1 MRVSYTEE
9 AIADIVEAISYLNQR
24 NPTAAANL
32 DAEIARC
39 IERLA
44 AKERYNS
51 TSPRHPVNPMPSPL
65 PSQEQAL
72 LRVLFEAMP
81 QLGWTAQPDG
91 FIDYYNRGW
100 YEYTGTT
107 FEQMQGWGWESVHHP
122 DHLAKAKGLWTR
134 AIELGEAVEL
144 EFPLRRRD
152 GEFRW
157 FLTRVQPIRD
167 ESGTLI
173 RWVGINTD
181 IHDQR
186 MARESLQEQRARYVR
201 LFSQAPVAIAMF
213 RGPTHIVD
221 LANPLVCR
229 LWGRQP
235 EQVLGKP
242 LLEALP
248 EIRGQGFD
256 TLLDGVFQSGVA
268 YEGSETPARLDRDG
282 SGTLETMYFN
292 VVYEPI
298 RNETGAIDG
307 VAVIAVD
314 VTAQVTAREII
325 ALRAKQSDFE
335 ASVGSAL
342 TAGDPLPVQLRRCC
356 EAMVQLGAAFA
367 RIWIHNEADGILEL
381 QASAG
386 LYTHLDGPHS
396 RVPVG
401 QFKIGLIAA
410 ERRPHLTNQVFDD
423 PRVSD
428 PQWARREGLTA
439 FAGYP
444 MTIGDRLVG
453 VMALFAREPLGQ
465 DVLQALGTVASQ
477 IALAIERDRTD
488 RFREMFIGMLGHD
501 LRNPLSAIL
510 TGAQALIVNP
520 EVPDLPKQTAAR
532 MQRSVYR
539 MSRMVDQLLDYTRA
553 RSGGG
558 IPVVLVPADLF
569 AVCRETVQ
577 ELEQANS
584 GRRFDLRLSGAG
596 DGEWDLD
603 RMSQVFSNLL
613 GNAVTYGSADH
624 PIRVTLQGGPTS
636 ILGEVLSFGAPIPPP
651 VLPHIFHPFRRAND
665 LKTTSTSG
673 LGLGLFITKEIVRAH
688 NGTISVS
695 SSADQGTAFVFALPR
710 SQGAAHGV
718 AGLNA

>member
-1 MRVSYTEE
+1 
-9 AIADIVEAISYLNQR
+9 
-24 NPTAAANL
+24 
-32 DAEIARC
+32 
-39 IERLA
+39 
-44 AKERYNS
+44 
-51 TSPRHPVNPMPSPL
+51 MPSPSA
-65 PSQEQAL
+65 SQEEAL

-100 YEYTGTT
+100 YDYTGTT

-122 DHLAKAKGLWTR
+122 DHLDRAKGLWTR

-144 EFPLRRRD
+144 EFPLRHRD
-152 GEFRW
+152 GSFRW

-181 IHDQR
+181 IHDHR
-186 MARESLQEQRARYVR
+186 MARQLLHEQRARYVR
-201 LFSQAPVAIAMF
+201 LFSQAPVAICLF

-235 EQVLGKP
+235 EQLLGKP
-242 LLEALP
+242 ILEALP
-248 EIRGQGFD
+248 ELRGQGFE

-268 YEGSETPARLDRDG
+268 YEGSETPSRLDRTG
-282 SGTLETMYFN
+282 SGTLETVYFSF
-292 VVYEPI
+292 VYEPI
-298 RNETGAIDG
+298 RNEAGAIDG

-314 VTAQVTAREII
+314 VTAQVTARDVI
-325 ALRAKQSDFE
+325 AQRAKQSDFE
-335 ASVGSAL
+335 AGVGSAL
-342 TAGDPLPVQLRRCC
+342 TSGEPLSAQLHRCC
-356 EAMVQLGAAFA
+356 EAMVTLGAAFA
-367 RIWIHNEADGILEL
+367 RIWIHNEADGMLEL
-381 QASAG
+381 QSSAG

-401 QFKIGLIAA
+401 QYKIGLIAA
-410 ERRPHLTNQVFDD
+410 ERRPHLTNQVLDD

-428 PQWARREGLTA
+428 PEWARREGLTA

-444 MTIGDRLVG
+444 MTIGDRLIG
-453 VMALFAREPLGQ
+453 VMALSAREPMND
-465 DVLQALGTVASQ
+465 DVLQALGTVESQ

-520 EVPDLPKQTAAR
+520 EVPDRPKQTAER
-532 MQRSVYR
+532 MQRSVHR

-569 AVCRETVQ
+569 AVCREAVQ
-577 ELEQANS
+577 ELEQANI
-584 GRRFDLRLSGAG
+584 GRRFDLLLSGDG

-613 GNAVTYGSADH
+613 GNAVAYGRPDQ
-624 PIRVTLQGGPTS
+624 PIRVTLRGGPTA
-636 ILGEVLSFGAPIPPP
+636 IHGEVLSFGAPIPPP

-665 LKTTSTSG
+665 LKSTSTSG
-673 LGLGLFITKEIVRAH
+673 LGLGLFITREIVRAH
-688 NGTISVS
+688 GGTISVA
-695 SSADQGTAFVFALPR
+695 SSAADGTSFVFEIPR
-710 SQGAAHGV
+710 APQAGV
-718 AGLNA
+718 RGPRG